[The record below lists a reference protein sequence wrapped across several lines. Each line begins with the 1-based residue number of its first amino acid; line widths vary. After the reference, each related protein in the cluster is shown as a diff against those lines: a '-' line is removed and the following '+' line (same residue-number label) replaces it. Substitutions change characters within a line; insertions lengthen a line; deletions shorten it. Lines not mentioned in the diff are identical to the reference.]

1 MENNNLQS
9 ALMKRY
15 NVQEFMGGGTAS
27 HTMPDG
33 TVMPGATH
41 EDYEAMGYQEGGALN
56 YQPSVRD
63 RIVDNLPLVPE
74 SLERMMMTPEYKDF
88 DAQKQNFIN
97 ALLKKETG
105 AVINNAEMAWADQ
118 TYFPQMGDT
127 EETIA
132 AKAQAREQATQMM
145 EQGASPTDPAM
156 ELQSAIEGL
165 QIQKMQANDPDE
177 IKALDR
183 MIEAAMVG
191 SSAPLGEMAAQIQ
204 AEGRGEDT
212 SLAHLRPGEV
222 ILPPEAFEDEQ
233 FENTV
238 NAKFKELGIDPEM
251 AVSSVGIASLN
262 PMTGLEE
269 FGFFKKLA
277 KGVKKVVKKVVRPIA
292 KVAQF
297 IPGPWQPIA
306 ALVNKAGTVYDVA
319 KGRAN
324 PLSLLT
330 VAGPLR
336 TGPSIGDSISAIK
349 GAGTTGG
356 FFSGLGQSFRDM
368 PSALSKGVGSLVND
382 PYGTAKG
389 LFKSQNPDDYAQDA
403 QGNYFNKVTGEV
415 GLPTGIT
422 DPSQMLSRS
431 GSGIQ
436 GITKNFQSM
445 LFGGAQV
452 PGMPNVPGA
461 VPGGGVPGAGS
472 QYQIQAG
479 DNLSQIAQANGMS
492 VDQLLAANPQITDPN
507 MIFAGQALNIPGM
520 ATAQGGNFFS
530 NLYSGG
536 GSDGVGNYGAI
547 GDMFGGFTDSM
558 GLTNYGV
565 GGGQQQGGGGMFG
578 GMGGIGGLAAAG
590 IPAYLL
596 GKMAYDEAKEDRGVP
611 QTPLTTMG
619 PTGRYNIEAEIARRM
634 GTQAPNPVEFGLL
647 PQGTIP
653 TLSGGQPM
661 QAAMGGAVYPMAY
674 AEGGDVAMEDFER
687 MNGQIDGP
695 GTETSDDI
703 PAMLSDGE
711 FVMTGAAVRGA
722 GGFEMQNQGGI
733 LTLTPTG
740 TPDRERGTNM
750 MYDMMDLFG
759 SYANANA

>member
-1 MENNNLQS
+1 MENNDLTK

-15 NVQEFMGGGTAS
+15 DVQEFMGGGEAT

-41 EDYEAMGYQEGGALN
+41 AEYEAMGYQEGGVPMMPMAMPEEQM
-56 YQPSVRD
+56 QP
-63 RIVDNLPLVPE
+63 
-74 SLERMMMTPEYKDF
+74 M
-88 DAQKQNFIN
+88 
-97 ALLKKETG
+97 
-105 AVINNAEMAWADQ
+105 
-118 TYFPQMGDT
+118 
-127 EETIA
+127 
-132 AKAQAREQATQMM
+132 
-145 EQGASPTDPAM
+145 DPAM
-156 ELQSAIEGL
+156 ELESAIEGL

-191 SSAPLGEMAAQIQ
+191 ASAPLGQMAAEIQ
-204 AEGRGEDT
+204 AQGRGEDT

-233 FENTV
+233 FERTV
-238 NAKFKELGIDPEM
+238 NAKFEELGIDPEM

-349 GAGTTGG
+349 GAGTSGTFLG
-356 FFSGLGQSFRDM
+356 GLGQSFKDM

-382 PYGTAKG
+382 PLGTAKG
-389 LFKSQNPDDYAQDA
+389 LFRSQNPDDYAQDA
-403 QGNYFNKVTGEV
+403 QGNYFNKITGEV

-461 VPGGGVPGAGS
+461 VPPAGGVPGAGG
-472 QYQIQAG
+472 QYQIQSG
-479 DNLSQIAQANGMS
+479 DTLSQIAQQNGMS

-520 ATAQGGNFFS
+520 ATAQGGNFLS
-530 NLYSGG
+530 NIFSGG
-536 GSDGVGNYGAI
+536 GQDGVGNYGMI
-547 GDMFGGFTDSM
+547 GDLAGGFTDRL
-558 GLTNYGV
+558 GLTNYGL
-565 GGGQQQGGGGMFG
+565 GGQQQGGGGGMFG

-596 GKMAYDEAKEDRGVP
+596 GKMAYDEAKKDRGVP
-611 QTPLTTMG
+611 LTPLTTMG
-619 PTGRYNIEAEIARRM
+619 PTGRYNIEAEIAKRM

-647 PQGTIP
+647 PSGTIP

-750 MYDMMDLFG
+750 MYEMMDLFG

>member
-1 MENNNLQS
+1 MANNDLTN
-9 ALMKRY
+9 ALLKAQGI
-15 NVQEFMGGGTAS
+15 QEFMGGGEAT

-41 EDYEAMGYQEGGALN
+41 AEYEAMGYQEGGVPMMPMAMPEEQM
-56 YQPSVRD
+56 QP
-63 RIVDNLPLVPE
+63 
-74 SLERMMMTPEYKDF
+74 M
-88 DAQKQNFIN
+88 
-97 ALLKKETG
+97 
-105 AVINNAEMAWADQ
+105 
-118 TYFPQMGDT
+118 
-127 EETIA
+127 
-132 AKAQAREQATQMM
+132 
-145 EQGASPTDPAM
+145 DPAM
-156 ELQSAIEGL
+156 ELESAIEGL

-191 SSAPLGEMAAQIQ
+191 ASAPLGAMAAEIQ
-204 AEGRGEDT
+204 AQGRGEDT

-233 FENTV
+233 FERTV
-238 NAKFKELGIDPEM
+238 NAKFEELGIDPEM

-277 KGVKKVVKKVVRPIA
+277 KGVKKVVKKVIRPIA

-349 GAGTTGG
+349 GAGTSGTFLG
-356 FFSGLGQSFRDM
+356 GLGQSFKDM

-382 PYGTAKG
+382 PLGTAKG

-403 QGNYFNKVTGEV
+403 QGNYFNKITGEV

-436 GITKNFQSM
+436 GITKNFQSA

-461 VPGGGVPGAGS
+461 VPPAGGVPGAGS
-472 QYQIQAG
+472 QYQIQSG
-479 DNLSQIAQANGMS
+479 DTLSQIAQQNGMT
-492 VDQLLAANPQITDPN
+492 VDQLLDANEHIKDRD
-507 MIFAGQALNIPGM
+507 MIFAGQTLNIPGM
-520 ATAQGGNFFS
+520 ATAQGGNFLS
-530 NLYSGG
+530 NIFSGG
-536 GSDGVGNYGAI
+536 GRDNVGNFGMI
-547 GDMFGGFTDSM
+547 GDIAGGFTDRL
-558 GLTNYGV
+558 GLTNYGL
-565 GGGQQQGGGGMFG
+565 GGQQQGGGGGMFG

-596 GKMAYDEAKEDRGVP
+596 GKMAYDEAKKDRGVP
-611 QTPLTTMG
+611 LTPLTTMG
-619 PTGRYNIEAEIARRM
+619 PTGRYNIEAEIAKRM

-647 PQGTIP
+647 PSGTIP

-674 AEGGDVAMEDFER
+674 AEGGNVAMEDFER

-750 MYDMMDLFG
+750 MYEMMDLFG

>member
-1 MENNNLQS
+1 MANNDLTN
-9 ALMKRY
+9 ALMKGQGI
-15 NVQEFMGGGTAS
+15 QEFMGGGMAT
-27 HTMPDG
+27 HKMPDG
-33 TVMPGATH
+33 TVMPGANH
-41 EDYEAMGYQEGGALN
+41 GDYEAMGYQEGGAPRMPYETGAAMQMPMETGAVQMSMQMPMETGAAITDDEL
-56 YQPSVRD
+56 R
-63 RIVDNLPLVPE
+63 RR
-74 SLERMMMTPEYKDF
+74 LEQMMG
-88 DAQKQNFIN
+88 A
-97 ALLKKETG
+97 ETG
-105 AVINNAEMAWADQ
+105 AVINDAEMQ
-118 TYFPQMGDT
+118 
-127 EETIA
+127 
-132 AKAQAREQATQMM
+132 QMM
-145 EQGASPTDPAM
+145 MMGQETGAVPPPENLDPTQ
-156 ELQSAIEGL
+156 ELIMAIEGL
-165 QIQKMQANDPDE
+165 EVQKSQSKDPDE
-177 IKALDR
+177 VKALDR

-191 SSAPLGEMAAQIQ
+191 ASAPLGQMAAQIQ

-222 ILPPEAFEDEQ
+222 ILPPEAFEDEE

-306 ALVNKAGTVYDVA
+306 ALINKAGTVYDVA

-324 PLSLLT
+324 PLALLT

-336 TGPSIGDSISAIK
+336 TGPSIGDSVSAIK
-349 GAGTTGG
+349 GASTTGG
-356 FFSGLGQSFRDM
+356 FFSGLGQSFKDM
-368 PSALSKGVGSLVND
+368 PSALSKGVGSLVSD

-389 LFKSQNPDDYAQDA
+389 LFKSQNPEDYGQDA
-403 QGNYFNKVTGEV
+403 QGNYFNKITGEV

-472 QYQIQAG
+472 QYQIQSG

-507 MIFAGQALNIPGM
+507 MIFAGQALNIPG
-520 ATAQGGNFFS
+520 AAAQSGNFFS

-547 GDMFGGFTDSM
+547 GDMFGGVTDGL

-596 GKMAYDEAKEDRGVP
+596 GKMAYDEAKNDRGVP

-634 GTQAPNPVEFGLL
+634 GTQTPNPVEFGLL
-647 PQGTIP
+647 PSGTIP

-661 QAAMGGAVYPMAY
+661 SAAMGGAVYPMAY

-687 MNGQIDGP
+687 MNGDINGP

-740 TPDRERGTNM
+740 TPDRERGTNT

>member
-1 MENNNLQS
+1 MENNDLTK

-15 NVQEFMGGGTAS
+15 DVQEFQDGGA
-27 HTMPDG
+27 TMPVSIPQD
-33 TVMPGATH
+33 
-41 EDYEAMGYQEGGALN
+41 
-56 YQPSVRD
+56 
-63 RIVDNLPLVPE
+63 DNQFL
-74 SLERMMMTPEYKDF
+74 F
-88 DAQKQNFIN
+88 DALQ
-97 ALLKKETG
+97 
-105 AVINNAEMAWADQ
+105 
-118 TYFPQMGDT
+118 
-127 EETIA
+127 A
-132 AKAQAREQATQMM
+132 AKGQMSSQEADAVMQMAQPM
-145 EQGASPTDPAM
+145 DPAM
-156 ELQSAIEGL
+156 ELESAIEGL
-165 QIQKMQANDPDE
+165 QIQKSQTKDPDE

-191 SSAPLGEMAAQIQ
+191 ASAPLGAMAAEIQ
-204 AEGRGEDT
+204 AQGRGEDT

-233 FENTV
+233 FERTI
-238 NAKFKELGIDPEM
+238 NAKFEELGIDPEM

-297 IPGPWQPIA
+297 IPGPWAPIA
-306 ALVNKAGTVYDVA
+306 ALVDKAGTVYDVA

-336 TGPSIGDSISAIK
+336 TGPSISDSISAIK

-368 PSALSKGVGSLVND
+368 PGAISKGIGSLVND
-382 PYGTAKG
+382 PLGTAKG

-403 QGNYFNKVTGEV
+403 QGNYFNKITGEV

-436 GITKNFQSM
+436 GLTKNFQSM

-461 VPGGGVPGAGS
+461 QPPAGGVPGAGG
-472 QYQIQAG
+472 QYQIQSG
-479 DNLSQIAQANGMS
+479 DTLSQIAQQNGMT
-492 VDQLLAANPQITDPN
+492 VQQLLDANPQIENRD
-507 MIFAGQALNIPGM
+507 MIFAGQTLNIPG
-520 ATAQGGNFFS
+520 AAGAAAQGGYGFFT
-530 NLYSGG
+530 GG
-536 GSDGVGNYGAI
+536 GRDGVGNFGML
-547 GDMFGGFTDSM
+547 GDLAGGFTDSL
-558 GLTNYGV
+558 GLTNYGL
-565 GGGQQQGGGGMFG
+565 GGQQQGGGGGMFG

-611 QTPLTTMG
+611 LTPLTTMG

-647 PQGTIP
+647 PRGTIP

-661 QAAMGGAVYPMAY
+661 EAAMGGAVYPMAY

-750 MYDMMDLFG
+750 MYEMMDLFG

>member
-1 MENNNLQS
+1 MANNDLTN

-15 NVQEFMGGGTAS
+15 DVQDFMGGGTAT
-27 HTMPDG
+27 HKMPDG

-41 EDYEAMGYQEGGALN
+41 GDYEAMGYQEGGTVGMEMPMDPAMAM
-56 YQPSVRD
+56 Q
-63 RIVDNLPLVPE
+63 
-74 SLERMMMTPEYKDF
+74 M
-88 DAQKQNFIN
+88 DA
-97 ALLKKETG
+97 A
-105 AVINNAEMAWADQ
+105 MAM
-118 TYFPQMGDT
+118 QMDPAMAMSQ
-127 EETIA
+127 E
-132 AKAQAREQATQMM
+132 QMM
-145 EQGASPTDPAM
+145 PPMDPAM
-156 ELQSAIEGL
+156 ELQEALQGL
-165 QIQKMQANDPDE
+165 EIQKSQSSDPDE
-177 IKALDR
+177 IKAIDR
-183 MIEAAMVG
+183 LIEAATVAAN
-191 SSAPLGEMAAQIQ
+191 APYGEMAAEIQ
-204 AEGRGEDT
+204 LQGRGEDT

-222 ILPPEAFEDEQ
+222 ILPPEAFEDEE

-238 NAKFKELGIDPEM
+238 NAKFQELGIDPEM

-277 KGVKKVVKKVVRPIA
+277 KGVKKVVKKVVKPLA

-297 IPGPWQPIA
+297 IPGPWQPVA
-306 ALVNKAGTVYDVA
+306 ALINKASTVYDVA
-319 KGRAN
+319 KGRAS

-356 FFSGLGQSFRDM
+356 FFSGLGQSFKDM

-382 PYGTAKG
+382 PLGTAKG
-389 LFKSQNPDDYAQDA
+389 LFKSQNPEDYGQDA
-403 QGNYFNKVTGEV
+403 QGNYFNKITGEV

-472 QYQIQAG
+472 QYQIQSG

-507 MIFAGQALNIPGM
+507 MIFAGQALNIPG
-520 ATAQGGNFFS
+520 AAGTAAQGNFFS

-547 GDMFGGFTDSM
+547 GDMFGGVTDGL

-596 GKMAYDEAKEDRGVP
+596 GKMAYDEAKNDRGVP

-661 QAAMGGAVYPMAY
+661 SAAMGGAVYPMAY
-674 AEGGDVAMEDFER
+674 AEGGDVAMEDFAR
-687 MNGQIDGP
+687 MNGDISGP

-740 TPDRERGTNM
+740 TPDRERGTNT

>member
-1 MENNNLQS
+1 MANNDLTN
-9 ALMKRY
+9 ALLKAQGI
-15 NVQEFMGGGTAS
+15 QEFMGGGEATQE
-27 HTMPDG
+27 MPNE
-33 TVMPGATH
+33 T
-41 EDYEAMGYQEGGALN
+41 MGYQEGGVPMMPMAMPEEQM
-56 YQPSVRD
+56 QP
-63 RIVDNLPLVPE
+63 
-74 SLERMMMTPEYKDF
+74 M
-88 DAQKQNFIN
+88 
-97 ALLKKETG
+97 
-105 AVINNAEMAWADQ
+105 
-118 TYFPQMGDT
+118 
-127 EETIA
+127 
-132 AKAQAREQATQMM
+132 
-145 EQGASPTDPAM
+145 DPAM
-156 ELQSAIEGL
+156 ELESAIEGL

-191 SSAPLGEMAAQIQ
+191 ASAPLGAMAAQIQ
-204 AEGRGEDT
+204 AQGRGEDT

-233 FENTV
+233 FERTV
-238 NAKFKELGIDPEM
+238 NAKFEELGIDPEM

-277 KGVKKVVKKVVRPIA
+277 KGVKKVVKKVVRPLA

-319 KGRAN
+319 KGKAS

-349 GAGTTGG
+349 GASTAAGGAGTFFGG
-356 FFSGLGQSFRDM
+356 LKESFKDM
-368 PSALSKGVGSLVND
+368 PSALSKGVGSLVSD
-382 PYGTAKG
+382 PLGTAKG
-389 LFKSQNPDDYAQDA
+389 LFRSQNPDDYVESTPGAGDW
-403 QGNYFNKVTGEV
+403 YNKITGEV

-436 GITKNFQSM
+436 GITKNFQSA
-445 LFGGAQV
+445 LFGSAPV
-452 PGMPNVPGA
+452 PGVQPPA
-461 VPGGGVPGAGS
+461 GGVPGAGG
-472 QYQIQAG
+472 QYQIKSG
-479 DNLSQIAQANGMS
+479 DTLSQIAQQNGMT
-492 VDQLLAANPQITDPN
+492 VEQLLDANEHITDRD
-507 MIFAGQALNIPGM
+507 MIFAGQTLNIPGM
-520 ATAQGGNFFS
+520 ATAQGGNFLS
-530 NLYSGG
+530 NIFSGG
-536 GSDGVGNYGAI
+536 GQDGVGNYGMI
-547 GDMFGGFTDSM
+547 GDLAGGFTDRL
-558 GLTNYGV
+558 GLTNYGL
-565 GGGQQQGGGGMFG
+565 GGQQQGGGGGMFG

-596 GKMAYDEAKEDRGVP
+596 GKMAYDEAKKDRGVP
-611 QTPLTTMG
+611 LTPLTTMG

-647 PQGTIP
+647 PRGTIP

-750 MYDMMDLFG
+750 MYEMMDLFG

>member
-1 MENNNLQS
+1 MENNDLTK
-9 ALMKRY
+9 ALLMKRY
-15 NVQEFMGGGTAS
+15 EGIQEFMGGGEATQE
-27 HTMPDG
+27 MPNE
-33 TVMPGATH
+33 P
-41 EDYEAMGYQEGGALN
+41 MGYQEGGVPMMPMAMPEEQM
-56 YQPSVRD
+56 QP
-63 RIVDNLPLVPE
+63 
-74 SLERMMMTPEYKDF
+74 M
-88 DAQKQNFIN
+88 
-97 ALLKKETG
+97 
-105 AVINNAEMAWADQ
+105 
-118 TYFPQMGDT
+118 
-127 EETIA
+127 
-132 AKAQAREQATQMM
+132 
-145 EQGASPTDPAM
+145 DPAM
-156 ELQSAIEGL
+156 ELESAIEGL

-191 SSAPLGEMAAQIQ
+191 ASAPLGAMAAEIQ
-204 AEGRGEDT
+204 AQGRGEDT

-233 FENTV
+233 FERTV
-238 NAKFKELGIDPEM
+238 NAKFEELGIDPEM

-277 KGVKKVVKKVVRPIA
+277 KGVKKVVKKVVRPLA

-319 KGRAN
+319 KGKAS

-349 GAGTTGG
+349 GAGTSGTFLG
-356 FFSGLGQSFRDM
+356 GLGESFKDI
-368 PSALSKGVGSLVND
+368 PSALSKGVGSLVQD
-382 PYGTAKG
+382 PLGTAKG

-403 QGNYFNKVTGEV
+403 QGNYFNKITGEV

-436 GITKNFQSM
+436 GITKNFQSA

-461 VPGGGVPGAGS
+461 VPPAGGVPGAGG
-472 QYQIQAG
+472 QYQIQSG
-479 DNLSQIAQANGMS
+479 DTLSQIAQQNGMS

-507 MIFAGQALNIPGM
+507 MIFAGQALNIPGAA
-520 ATAQGGNFFS
+520 ATAQGGNFLS
-530 NLYSGG
+530 NIFSGG
-536 GSDGVGNYGAI
+536 GRDGVGNFGMV
-547 GDMFGGFTDSM
+547 GDIAGGFTDRL
-558 GLTNYGV
+558 GLTNYGL
-565 GGGQQQGGGGMFG
+565 GGQQQGGGGGMFG

-596 GKMAYDEAKEDRGVP
+596 GKMAYDEAKKDRGVP
-611 QTPLTTMG
+611 LTPLTTMG

-674 AEGGDVAMEDFER
+674 AEGGNVAMEDFER

-750 MYDMMDLFG
+750 MYEMMDLFG